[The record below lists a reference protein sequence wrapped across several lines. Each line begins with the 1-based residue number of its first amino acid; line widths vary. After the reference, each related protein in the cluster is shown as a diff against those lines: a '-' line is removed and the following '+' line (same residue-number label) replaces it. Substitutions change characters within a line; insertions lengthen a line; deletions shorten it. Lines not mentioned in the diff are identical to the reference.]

1 LNAFL
6 PRRSRSRLNG
16 SGHVQP
22 VIDASVTRE
31 PLAQQMRVGCMAR
44 PDRLV
49 EAAYVLYLKR
59 ESAPPAAG
67 DCAGRRGNW
76 WNPRLRPAGLQAI
89 C

>member
-1 LNAFL
+1 LHGHFL
-6 PRRSRSRLNG
+6 P
-16 SGHVQP
+16 
-22 VIDASVTRE
+22 ASAV
-31 PLAQQMRVGCMAR
+31 ADSAHHMRVGCMAR

-59 ESAPPAAG
+59 ESAPPARHRT
-67 DCAGRRGNW
+67 RRPTRQL

>member
-1 LNAFL
+1 
-6 PRRSRSRLNG
+6 
-16 SGHVQP
+16 
-22 VIDASVTRE
+22 
-31 PLAQQMRVGCMAR
+31 MAR

-67 DCAGRRGNW
+67 DCVGRRGNW
-76 WNPRLRPAGLQAI
+76 WNLRLRPAGLQAI